1 MFLCVEV
8 FSKDRAMQLQAA
20 IESFFLHCRDHSQIE
35 LCVLYK
41 ASNQLCRR
49 QYEKLKEK
57 FRDVSFIEEVDFKEQ
72 VLAVVGGFEYVLF
85 LVDDNLFVRDFYLA
99 DIVKSLR
106 GNDDAVGFSLRVG
119 PNTTYCYAQ
128 DAGQQVPAFR
138 QVDDGILKY
147 DWTRAEHD
155 FGYPLEVSSSVYRT
169 ADILELL
176 RKVEFSNPNTL
187 EWAMA
192 ANSHLYQRARNSL
205 LCLESSVTFCAP
217 VNVVQ
222 TVWDNRVGGNHN
234 YSVDKLAQIFE
245 EGGRIDV
252 ERYSGFVPNSC
263 HQEVELHFMDSGQA
277 AAETVTT
284 YVEPNGGD
292 YGQQDLKPKFSVIM
306 ANYNNARYIGQAIE
320 SVRRQT
326 FEDWELIIVEDR
338 STDNSLAVIEQYLG
352 DGRIKLIRHD
362 VNLGYTAALKTGIAS
377 VRSEYFG
384 VLDSDDCLAP
394 HAVETMYI
402 KHVRLSDCGL
412 IYSQFVFCREDLT
425 QRKIGFCREIPP
437 GGTSLDANVV
447 SHFKTFK
454 MRDYLKT
461 AGYDENIL
469 YAEDIDIVYKMEEV
483 AHLKFVDD
491 CLYLHREVPDSLSRS
506 PNKINVSIMSRVK
519 ARINALKRRCS
530 VSAEQGNESF
540 DQLFRRAVAEARK
553 KYEDVEQYFII
564 LTKLCENGMLT
575 DVNWPEGAGGWGLED
590 AVLWLAANVDV
601 QFDKLF
607 ALIGRHKAVNR
618 EPSVTVEMVTYNA
631 GKFIRQAIDSVLAQ
645 TYRNFELLI
654 VDDGSTDGTA
664 DIVASYSDSRIRYV
678 HTPHR
683 NCASVRNRAIAEAA
697 AEYLLC
703 VDSDDFIEPT
713 YIEKMVAS
721 VQRHPE
727 VDYFYPGRLAL
738 VDAAGNP
745 TGEHWSYP
753 DFSDNS
759 TLPAFLFD
767 KGYGPIPN
775 PGSLKRRTLYDRVGV
790 YDDVDSV
797 EDFVFVCR
805 NALRIRFMRVDDHSA
820 YFYRT
825 LPTSNSH
832 NYEARNQIMARVLNE
847 MVSMYPPEV
856 LCPQIAD
863 ISDPVL
869 KEQRYCQYLMRTFY
883 RHAEGP
889 MVQYGEYFKRYGDYY
904 KQKLLQMTEPNK
916 AVGSVE
922 TL

>member
-1 MFLCVEV
+1 
-8 FSKDRAMQLQAA
+8 
-20 IESFFLHCRDHSQIE
+20 
-35 LCVLYK
+35 LYK
-41 ASNQLCRR
+41 ASNQFCRR

-119 PNTTYCYAQ
+119 RNTTYCYAH
-128 DAGQQVPAFR
+128 DAGQQAPAFR
-138 QVDDGILKY
+138 QVDDRILKY

-169 ADILELL
+169 DDILELL
-176 RKVEFSNPNTL
+176 RKAEFNNPNTL

-192 ANSHLYQRARNSL
+192 ANSHFYQRSRNSL
-205 LCLESSVTFCAP
+205 LCFESSVAFCAP
-217 VNVVQ
+217 VNMVQ
-222 TVWDNRVGGNHN
+222 TVWDNRAGDNRD
-234 YSVDKLAQIFE
+234 YSVDKLAVMFE
-245 EGGRIDV
+245 NGSRIDV
-252 ERYSGFVPNSC
+252 ERYSGVVPNSC
-263 HQEVELHFMDSGQA
+263 HQEVELYFTDSGEA
-277 AAETVTT
+277 AAETVSGA
-284 YVEPNGGD
+284 VGGGRRD
-292 YGQQDLKPKFSVIM
+292 FSLRDLEPKFSIIM
-306 ANYNNARYIGQAIE
+306 ANYNNARYIAQAIE

-352 DGRIKLIRHD
+352 DGRIRLIRHD
-362 VNLGYTAALKTGIAS
+362 VNRGYTAALKTGIAS

-384 VLDSDDCLAP
+384 ILDSDDCLAP
-394 HAVETMYI
+394 RAVETMHI
-402 KHVRLSDCGL
+402 KHVELADCGL
-412 IYSQFVFCREDLT
+412 IYSQFVVCGEDLT

-461 AGYDENIL
+461 PGYDENIL

-491 CLYLHREVPDSLSRS
+491 CLYLYREVPNSLCRS

-530 VSAEQGNESF
+530 VSAEQGNQSF
-540 DQLFRRAVAEARK
+540 DQLFRRAVSGARR
-553 KYEDVEQYFII
+553 KYEDVEQYFVI
-564 LTKLCENGMLT
+564 LTKLCENGMLA
-575 DVNWPEGAGGWGLED
+575 DVDWPASAGGWRLED

-607 ALIGRHKAVNR
+607 ELIGRHKVPNGK
-618 EPSVTVEMVTYNA
+618 PLVTVEMVTYNA
-631 GKFIRQAIDSVLAQ
+631 EKFIRQAIDSVLAQ

-654 VDDGSTDGTA
+654 VDDGSTDATA
-664 DIVASYSDSRIRYV
+664 QLIASYSDSRIRYI
-678 HTPHR
+678 HIPHK
-683 NCASVRNRAIAEAA
+683 NGAIATNRAIAEA
-697 AEYLLC
+697 ESDCILR

-713 YIEKMVAS
+713 YLEKMVACA
-721 VQRHPE
+721 QQHPE
-727 VDYFYPGRLAL
+727 IDYFYPGRLAL

-745 TGEHWSYP
+745 TGEQWSYA

-775 PGSLKRRTLYDRVGV
+775 PGSLKRRSLFDKVGV

-797 EDFVFVCR
+797 EDFVFLCR
-805 NALRIRFMRVDDHSA
+805 NALRIRFMRVDDHST

-825 LPTSNSH
+825 LPRSNSH

-847 MVSMYPPEV
+847 MVSIYPPEV

-863 ISDPVL
+863 ISDAAV
-869 KEQRYCQYLMRTFY
+869 KEQQYCQYLMRTFY
-883 RHAEGP
+883 RHADGG
-889 MVQYGEYFKRYGDYY
+889 MVQYGEHFRRYGDYY
-904 KQKLLQMTEPNK
+904 KQELLQMYM
-916 AVGSVE
+916 VSS
-922 TL
+922 